1 MTSTDTD
8 NAQKAPAKDRWDLPD
23 VSGLV
28 VGVLG
33 GTGPQGKGLAYR
45 LARAGQKVII
55 GSRAADR
62 AEAAAGELGHGVEGA
77 DNADTARRSDIVI
90 VAVPWDGHGK
100 TLESLREE
108 LAGKLVVD
116 CVNPLGFDKKGAYA
130 LKPEE
135 GSAAEQAAALLPD
148 SRVTAAFHHL
158 SAVLLQNPEIDEI
171 DTDVMVLGE
180 VRADVEIVQALAG
193 RIPGMRG
200 VFAGRLRNA
209 HQVESLVANLIS
221 VNRRYKAH
229 AGLRV
234 TDVSP
239 IPPMITKIT
248 GQHDAEQGVRVL
260 QRVQREIA
268 LRAHRDVAAVQGG
281 ARVRVLVQTERDDPA
296 GRRRAG
302 TRPRRGCAANPVQ
315 VAQPVTAVT
324 ASDPDEDGADPPVAV
339 AGGGGGHRWRL
350 LDSRARGG
358 DCADRTGRTGR
369 YVPESPTGSGPPVPF
384 GHARRTHAADHP
396 PSTSVPA
403 TPRKPRD
410 RLRLHRRQWT
420 PCAIASS
427 APPRHFAPTVRPS
440 RSAGRGCVRC

>member
-1 MTSTDTD
+1 MTSTDS
-8 NAQKAPAKDRWDLPD
+8 AQKAPAKDPWDLPD

-55 GSRAADR
+55 GSRAAER
-62 AEAAAGELGHGVEGA
+62 AQAAAGELGHGVEGA
-77 DNADTARRSDIVI
+77 DNAECARRSDLVI

-100 TLESLREE
+100 TLEALREE
-108 LAGKLVVD
+108 LTGKLVVD

-158 SAVLLQNPEIDEI
+158 SAVLLQDPEIEEI

-180 VRADVEIVQALAG
+180 ERADVELVQALAG

-234 TDVSP
+234 TDV
-239 IPPMITKIT
+239 
-248 GQHDAEQGVRVL
+248 
-260 QRVQREIA
+260 
-268 LRAHRDVAAVQGG
+268 
-281 ARVRVLVQTERDDPA
+281 
-296 GRRRAG
+296 
-302 TRPRRGCAANPVQ
+302 
-315 VAQPVTAVT
+315 
-324 ASDPDEDGADPPVAV
+324 
-339 AGGGGGHRWRL
+339 
-350 LDSRARGG
+350 
-358 DCADRTGRTGR
+358 
-369 YVPESPTGSGPPVPF
+369 
-384 GHARRTHAADHP
+384 
-396 PSTSVPA
+396 
-403 TPRKPRD
+403 
-410 RLRLHRRQWT
+410 
-420 PCAIASS
+420 
-427 APPRHFAPTVRPS
+427 
-440 RSAGRGCVRC
+440 

>member
-1 MTSTDTD
+1 MTSTDSA
-8 NAQKAPAKDRWDLPD
+8 AQKAPAKAPAKDPWDLPD

-45 LARAGQKVII
+45 LAKAGQKVIV
-55 GSRAADR
+55 GSRAAER
-62 AEAAAGELGHGVEGA
+62 ATAAAEEIGHGVEGA
-77 DNADTARRSDIVI
+77 DNAETARRSDVVI

-108 LAGKLVVD
+108 LSGKLVVD

-148 SRVTAAFHHL
+148 SRVAAAFHHL
-158 SAVLLQNPEIDEI
+158 SAVLLQDPEIDEI

-180 VRADVEIVQALAG
+180 ERADVEIVQALAG

-234 TDVSP
+234 TDV
-239 IPPMITKIT
+239 
-248 GQHDAEQGVRVL
+248 
-260 QRVQREIA
+260 
-268 LRAHRDVAAVQGG
+268 
-281 ARVRVLVQTERDDPA
+281 
-296 GRRRAG
+296 
-302 TRPRRGCAANPVQ
+302 
-315 VAQPVTAVT
+315 
-324 ASDPDEDGADPPVAV
+324 
-339 AGGGGGHRWRL
+339 
-350 LDSRARGG
+350 
-358 DCADRTGRTGR
+358 
-369 YVPESPTGSGPPVPF
+369 
-384 GHARRTHAADHP
+384 
-396 PSTSVPA
+396 
-403 TPRKPRD
+403 
-410 RLRLHRRQWT
+410 
-420 PCAIASS
+420 
-427 APPRHFAPTVRPS
+427 
-440 RSAGRGCVRC
+440 